1 VGSGE
6 IGARAS
12 LRHQI
17 CHDSASSTFHC
28 RRFCRLCI
36 NLALLAILATGIES
50 LGSKSQSWLI
60 NGVVLL
66 TGQRIAIA
74 VIVGIAV
81 VFGLAGWRWFSGAAE
96 KPQVARPAAPVAK
109 PATPAAAAATEPPA
123 LLTQLESTQQ
133 NVVDDLQ
140 FMQSRVAK
148 QDAEIKRLRA
158 ELEALSQRY
167 DTLTSFASTPK
178 EAKSEPAV
186 APPKKKKKRFVRRTV
201 KKKPAA

>member
-1 VGSGE
+1 
-6 IGARAS
+6 
-12 LRHQI
+12 
-17 CHDSASSTFHC
+17 
-28 RRFCRLCI
+28 
-36 NLALLAILATGIES
+36 
-50 LGSKSQSWLI
+50 
-60 NGVVLL
+60 
-66 TGQRIAIA
+66 

-96 KPQVARPAAPVAK
+96 KPQLARPAAPVAK
-109 PATPAAAAATEPPA
+109 PGTPAAAATETPA

-158 ELEALSQRY
+158 ELDALSQRY

-178 EAKSEPAV
+178 EAKAEPAV
-186 APPKKKKKRFVRRTV
+186 EPPKKKKKRFVRRTV

>member
-1 VGSGE
+1 V
-6 IGARAS
+6 
-12 LRHQI
+12 
-17 CHDSASSTFHC
+17 
-28 RRFCRLCI
+28 
-36 NLALLAILATGIES
+36 IL
-50 LGSKSQSWLI
+50 
-60 NGVVLL
+60 
-66 TGQRIAIA
+66 
-74 VIVGIAV
+74 GIAV

-109 PATPAAAAATEPPA
+109 PAAPAAAATASETPA

-140 FMQSRVAK
+140 FTQARVAK

-178 EAKSEPAV
+178 EAKAEPAV
-186 APPKKKKKRFVRRTV
+186 QPPKKKKKRYYVRRSV